1 MAPPASR
8 ITRKADALS
17 ANGRHRRPRQAPA
30 LIVAAGVTGSALAIP
45 LFAASGASA
54 ADASTWDSVAECE
67 SGGVWSAD
75 LGNGFYGG
83 LQLSQIVWDQYGGD
97 EYAPRPDLASRSQ
110 QIAIAEKVLDSQGP
124 GVWSSCAPI
133 AGLTDGG
140 PAPDVD
146 PGGPPKATGTGTGS
160 GDTSA
165 KSRHTSPSSSAS
177 SSSTPAPG
185 ASDAPDPGPDGDG
198 AATGQAGPGTDTG
211 EGAGTPS
218 GTPSADPS
226 ASPSSSA
233 TSTTPAPGA
242 SESTG
247 PVTGRHRGGV
257 DSADAA
263 HAGADAD
270 RDSGR
275 HASRS
280 DGPEPRSG
288 DVAGDADGAGGTD
301 AARDAYKV
309 RPGDNLWDIAETHH
323 VAGGWN
329 SIYEANKA
337 TVGSDPDLILPG
349 QSLDLSAK

>member
-1 MAPPASR
+1 M
-8 ITRKADALS
+8 
-17 ANGRHRRPRQAPA
+17 
-30 LIVAAGVTGSALAIP
+30 TGSALAIP

-97 EYAPRPDLASRSQ
+97 DYAPRPDLASRSQ

-146 PGGPPKATGTGTGS
+146 PGGPVKSG

-165 KSRHTSPSSSAS
+165 KPSHASPSHTSPSSSPS
-177 SSSTPAPG
+177 SSPSPSSSASAPG
-185 ASDAPDPGPDGDG
+185 SSDAPDPGPDGDG
-198 AATGQAGPGTDTG
+198 ADSGQAGPGTDTG
-211 EGAGTPS
+211 EGAGAPS
-218 GTPSADPS
+218 GTPSGDPS
-226 ASPSSSA
+226 ASPSSSD

-242 SESTG
+242 SASTD
-247 PVTGRHRGGV
+247 PVTGKHRGGV
-257 DSADAA
+257 DPADTA

-288 DVAGDADGAGGTD
+288 DVAGDAGGAGGTD
-301 AARDAYKV
+301 AAHDAYKV

>member
-1 MAPPASR
+1 
-8 ITRKADALS
+8 LS

-67 SGGVWSAD
+67 SGGLWSAD

-97 EYAPRPDLASRSQ
+97 DYAPRPDLASRSQ

-124 GVWSSCAPI
+124 GVWSSCAPV

-146 PGGPPKATGTGTGS
+146 PGGPVKGTTGTGS
-160 GDTSA
+160 GDASVKPSGTS
-165 KSRHTSPSSSAS
+165 SPSTSPSSSS

-198 AATGQAGPGTDTG
+198 ADSGQAGPGTDTG
-211 EGAGTPS
+211 EGADTPS
-218 GTPSADPS
+218 GTPSGSASDDPS

-242 SESTG
+242 SGATG
-247 PVTGRHRGGV
+247 PVQGKHRGGV
-257 DSADAA
+257 DPADTA

-275 HASRS
+275 HASRG
-280 DGPEPRSG
+280 DGLEPRSG
-288 DVAGDADGAGGTD
+288 DVAGGTGGAAGAD
-301 AARDAYKV
+301 AAHDTYKV
-309 RPGDNLWDIAETHH
+309 RAGDNLWDIAETHH

-329 SIYEANKA
+329 AVYEANKA